1 MVKVGVCCLVFAL
14 FFGCSGEYTVVK
26 ESRIVM
32 GTIVEI
38 TVAHPDR
45 EFARA
50 AMEEAFSEFERV
62 DRLLSGY
69 DGSSEVSRINR
80 EAHLAE
86 VKADEEVFLLLEKSL
101 AISRLSDGAFDV
113 TIGPVMKLWKFD
125 EGGVVPAKED
135 VAAVLPQVGFGR
147 VEVNAERRTVR
158 FLSVGVEIDM
168 GGIGKGYAVDLAAAR
183 LQKMG
188 IDNAIVDAGGDL
200 KLIGRRPGK
209 DFWRIGVRH
218 PREASRMLVTLDL
231 AETAVVTSGDYERF
245 FIDQEKRYHHLLDP
259 GTGYPAS
266 ACQSVTVIAPDAVDA
281 DAYAT
286 AVFVLG
292 PEKGLALLRS
302 LPGVEGIVVDSD
314 GKVLW
319 SDESAL
325 KR

>member
-1 MVKVGVCCLVFAL
+1 
-14 FFGCSGEYTVVK
+14 
-26 ESRIVM
+26 
-32 GTIVEI
+32 
-38 TVAHPDR
+38 
-45 EFARA
+45 
-50 AMEEAFSEFERV
+50 MEEAFSEFERI

-69 DGSSEVSRINR
+69 DESSEVSRINR
-80 EAHLAE
+80 EAYLAE
-86 VKADEEVFLLLEKSL
+86 VQADGEVFRLLEKSL
-101 AISRLSDGAFDV
+101 EISRLSDGAFDV

-125 EGGVVPAKED
+125 EGGVVPTEEAI
-135 VAAVLPQVGFGR
+135 AAVLPQVGFDR
-147 VEVNAERRTVR
+147 VAVNTERRTVR
-158 FLSVGVEIDM
+158 FLSAGVEIDM
-168 GGIGKGYAVDLAAAR
+168 GGIGKGYAVDLAVAR
-183 LQKMG
+183 LQEMG

-200 KLIGRRPGK
+200 KLLGRRPGK

-245 FIDQEKRYHHLLDP
+245 FIDKERRYHHLLDP
-259 GTGYPAS
+259 STGYPAS
-266 ACQSVTVIAPDAVDA
+266 VCQSVTVIAPDAVDA

-292 PEKGLALLRS
+292 PEKGLALLRT

-319 SDESAL
+319 SDEAAL